1 MRSVATP
8 VLAVLVSLMLPAS
21 SSADVRLLDAVL
33 KRDGTAVRAL
43 LKNRVDVNAAQPD
56 GSTAL
61 MLAAE
66 RNDVEIAGL
75 LLQARAN
82 VNAANEYGATALSV
96 ACASGNVA

>member
-1 MRSVATP
+1 MKSVP
-8 VLAVLVSLMLPAS
+8 LLLAILMSVIAPAA

-33 KRDGTAVRAL
+33 KRDRNAVREL
-43 LKNRVDVNAAQPD
+43 LKSQSDVNTAQPD

-66 RNDVEIAGL
+66 RQDVEIADL
-75 LLQARAN
+75 LIRARAN

-96 ACASGNVA
+96 ACAAS